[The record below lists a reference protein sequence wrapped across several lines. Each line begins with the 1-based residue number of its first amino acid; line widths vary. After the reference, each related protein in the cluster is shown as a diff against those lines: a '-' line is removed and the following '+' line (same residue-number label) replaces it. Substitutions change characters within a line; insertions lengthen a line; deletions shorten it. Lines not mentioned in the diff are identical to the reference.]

1 MRRLGL
7 QGRLVVAGAPAAA
20 GLATTAGV
28 VLAGQG
34 EVIDTPA
41 YAGGAIGLAAAGLGL
56 GVAIAR
62 RTISALD
69 GAVEAAEAVTPEA
82 VLDDLA
88 TTMATGRRPV
98 TDRAAVTDPVVGPL
112 THMAESLT
120 TTAVAA
126 AYHHGAAVRASVTS
140 AVVRLAQRN
149 QELLE
154 RQLRLLDDLE
164 DAELDPDGLARLF
177 ELDHLATQMRRRN
190 DALVVLGAA
199 GSDESDAAQV
209 AVRDVLRGALSAV
222 EQYTRVAV
230 ESSADA
236 AVGAAVASDIALLLA
251 EVIDNAVRVSPE
263 GSAVHVTATSGPGG
277 LVIGVVDDG
286 PGFTPGEIDR
296 LDATFRAA
304 RHDYLPVEAGG
315 LGLLVGARVAARHGL
330 RVSFGNTALGG
341 GRVTVEVPAS
351 LVRSPEAPVAD
362 PGDAAVPIVVA
373 QARRHDRITARQQ
386 AGAGGTAS
394 MATFVD
400 WQPTAP
406 RVPPTPPRP
415 PVSAPVTAPV
425 AGPVAGPAAAA
436 SHGRERAVPEAGPGV
451 PSRAGAPAGAPLFR
465 VVAPARSEGASLLG
479 ATDQVAVGGLV
490 RRVPGASLRDGDAA
504 PRRASDE
511 PVGSRDPETV
521 RARLADYRRGVDRG
535 RGATPDRAPHEGR

>member
-20 GLATTAGV
+20 GLATTAGL
-28 VLAGQG
+28 VLAGQR
-34 EVIDTPA
+34 EVVDTPT

-88 TTMATGRRPV
+88 TTMATGRRPAA
-98 TDRAAVTDPVVGPL
+98 DRAAVTDPVVGPL
-112 THMAESLT
+112 THMAETLT

-126 AYHHGAAVRASVTS
+126 AYQHGAAVRASVTS

-199 GSDESDAAQV
+199 GSGEGDAAQV

-304 RHDYLPVEAGG
+304 RHDYLPVDAAG

-373 QARRHDRITARQQ
+373 QARRHDRIAARQQ
-386 AGAGGTAS
+386 SGTGGAAS

-406 RVPPTPPRP
+406 RVPARPPRP
-415 PVSAPVTAPV
+415 PVSDPAVTA
-425 AGPVAGPAAAA
+425 PVAGPAAAA
-436 SHGRERAVPEAGPGV
+436 PHGGERAVPEAGPGV
-451 PSRAGAPAGAPLFR
+451 PSRAGAAAGAPVFR
-465 VVAPARSEGASLLG
+465 VVGPARSEGASLLG

-504 PRRASDE
+504 PRRPSDE

-535 RGATPDRAPHEGR
+535 RNATPDRAPHEGR